1 MDLNEYIDFLIV
13 AEELDKLGRYA
24 ESDNLIRLA
33 QFPTNMNPQGFGG
46 FGNMGAGNGNFF
58 TPQMQGAA
66 IGGAL
71 GNAAFKSPVG
81 TAIGT
86 LFGSEYGRKQGRDI
100 EQRNIP
106 AEQKILQMKEELIRL
121 QNQNPSNPS
130 KIADLQKKIAE
141 EETILKQTQAL
152 RAQNQPQPATQTGA
166 QTGLPASASLDQL
179 KAYNAARDAKS
190 FDELQKSVANF
201 TLAEQALAFRFWNLK
216 SQQAATQTPGQPATQ
231 MQAGQM
237 PPAVNNI
244 LMGMLYDPKMTT
256 PEAIWTKISTTE
268 QIPAELK
275 RAAFDEFL
283 KLRSNQIYGAQQAQ
297 APTPAQP
304 QFTQEEET
312 QIKNIVTRS
321 MIQPSGKKFNIPKSL
336 MIQDKITKP
345 IYDEII
351 KRLKEKIA
359 LMQSMSKT

>member
-33 QFPTNMNPQGFGG
+33 QFPNMNPQGFGG

-71 GNAAFKSPVG
+71 GSAAFKSPVG
-81 TAIGT
+81 TAVGT

-106 AEQKILQMKEELIRL
+106 AEQKIQQMKEELIRL

-216 SQQAATQTPGQPATQ
+216 TQQGVAQTPGQPAGQ
-231 MQAGQM
+231 LQAGQM
-237 PPAVNNI
+237 PPAVNNF
-244 LMGMLYDPKMTT
+244 LMGMLYDPAMTD
-256 PEAIWTKISTTE
+256 PKAIWTKISTTE

-304 QFTQEEET
+304 QFTQQEET
-312 QIKNIVTRS
+312 QIDRLVDLAIKQQSV
-321 MIQPSGKKFNIPKSL
+321 PKFNFIKNKYL
-336 MIQDKITKP
+336 LREFTQP
-345 IYDEII
+345 IYNEII
-351 KRLKEKIA
+351 KRLKERVEI
-359 LMQSMSKT
+359 LQSMKKK

>member
-33 QFPTNMNPQGFGG
+33 QFPNMNPQGFGG

-71 GNAAFKSPVG
+71 GSATFKSPVG
-81 TAIGT
+81 TAVGT
-86 LFGSEYGRKQGRDI
+86 LIGSEYGRKQGRDI

-130 KIADLQKKIAE
+130 KIADLQKKISE

-244 LMGMLYDPKMTT
+244 LMGMLYDPAMTD
-256 PEAIWTKISTTE
+256 PKAIWSKISTSE
-268 QIPAELK
+268 SIPPELK

-283 KLRSNQIYGAQQAQ
+283 KLRSNQIYGAAQAQ
-297 APTPAQP
+297 APVATQP
-304 QFTQEEET
+304 QFTPDQEI
-312 QIKNIVTRS
+312 QIDKLVDLAIK
-321 MIQPSGKKFNIPKSL
+321 QPSGKFNFIK
-336 MIQDKITKP
+336 DKYLKREFTQP
-345 IYDEII
+345 IYNEII
-351 KRLKEKIA
+351 KRLKERVEILK
-359 LMQSMSKT
+359 SMRQK

>member
-33 QFPTNMNPQGFGG
+33 QFPNMNPQGFGG

-71 GNAAFKSPVG
+71 GSAAFKSPVG

-86 LFGSEYGRKQGRDI
+86 LLGADYGRKQGRDI

-130 KIADLQKKIAE
+130 KIADLQKKISE

-256 PEAIWTKISTTE
+256 PEAIWTKISNTE

-283 KLRSNQIYGAQQAQ
+283 KLRSNQIYGAAQAQ
-297 APTPAQP
+297 APVATQP
-304 QFTQEEET
+304 QFTPDQEI
-312 QIKNIVTRS
+312 QISDVVNKAFAITGGN
-321 MIQPSGKKFNIPKSL
+321 KFNYIKRL
-336 MIQDKITKP
+336 RLDDKITQP
-345 IYDEII
+345 IYDEAI
-351 KRLKEKIA
+351 KRLKEKVT
-359 LMQSMSKT
+359 LLQSMRQK

>member
-1 MDLNEYIDFLIV
+1 MDLNEYIDFIIV

-24 ESDNLIRLA
+24 ESDNLVRLA
-33 QFPTNMNPQGFGG
+33 QFPSMNPQGFGG
-46 FGNMGAGNGNFF
+46 FGNMGAGNGNFY

-86 LFGSEYGRKQGRDI
+86 LIGSELGRKQGNDI
-100 EQRNIP
+100 QQRNIP
-106 AEQKILQMKEELIRL
+106 AEQKILKMKEELIKL

-130 KIADLQKKIAE
+130 KITDLQKKIEE
-141 EETILKQTQAL
+141 EETILKQTTAL
-152 RAQNQPQPATQTGA
+152 RAQNQPQPSLQTGS

-179 KAYNAARDAKS
+179 KAYNAAKDAKS

-231 MQAGQM
+231 MQAGQL

-244 LMGMLYDPKMTT
+244 LMGMLYDKTMTT
-256 PEAIWTKISTTE
+256 QQDIWTKISSDAL
-268 QIPAELK
+268 IPAELK

-297 APTPAQP
+297 AQP
-304 QFTQEEET
+304 PVAAAQFTPEQET
-312 QIKNIVTRS
+312 QISNVVNAAMNAK
-321 MIQPSGKKFNIPKSL
+321 QGQKFNYIKKL
-336 MIQDKITKP
+336 RLNEKITQP
-345 IYDEII
+345 IYDEAI
-351 KRLKEKIA
+351 KRLKEKVT
-359 LMQSMSKT
+359 LLQSMRPK